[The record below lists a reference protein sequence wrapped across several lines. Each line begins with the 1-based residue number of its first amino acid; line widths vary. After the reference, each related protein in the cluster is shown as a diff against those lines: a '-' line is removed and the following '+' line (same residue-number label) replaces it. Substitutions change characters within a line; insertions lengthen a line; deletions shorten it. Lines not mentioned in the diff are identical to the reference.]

1 MSIRSPAGSAG
12 TFALVWKRRRGR
24 ASPVTDPQQLFRE
37 FADRYAAEESA
48 DPREYLARAEG
59 TDREELRA
67 LIDGFLERAPRREWD
82 AAAFRGSMAE
92 RAVERA
98 GEAEE
103 EAAEA
108 GAAAAPEPAGA
119 WPEVLPELR
128 HRARLKR
135 SEVVERLAA
144 ALGFSDRE
152 ARVGE
157 YYHRMEQG
165 LLTPSGVSSRVLE
178 ALGGIVG
185 ASAEALRGAGEMGE
199 AGAAGGEVFA
209 RVGGPTDQASPDV
222 AGEVDASAADA
233 TPAPPDELDRLF
245 TGGD

>member
-1 MSIRSPAGSAG
+1 M
-12 TFALVWKRRRGR
+12 
-24 ASPVTDPQQLFRE
+24 TDPQQLFRE
-37 FADRYAAEESA
+37 FADRYASEGSA

-67 LIDGFLERAPRREWD
+67 LIEGFLERAPRREWD
-82 AAAFRGSMAE
+82 AGAFSGSIAE
-92 RAVERA
+92 RATERA
-98 GEAEE
+98 AQEA
-103 EAAEA
+103 
-108 GAAAAPEPAGA
+108 EPAGG

-135 SEVVERLAA
+135 SEVVQRLAA
-144 ALGFSDRE
+144 ALGFAGSE

-165 LLTPSGVSSRVLE
+165 QLAPSGVSSRVLE

-185 ASAEALRGAGEMGE
+185 ASAEALRGAGETGD

-209 RVGGPTDQASPDV
+209 RVGGPTGQVSPDV
-222 AGEVDASAADA
+222 VGEVDVSAADA
-233 TPAPPDELDRLF
+233 PPAPPDELDRLF